1 MNAAGLLAVR
11 ISGKEERKRFVCG
24 SATDDEVAAA
34 AEAHGEAGAAA
45 EVAQGHFGAGLLA
58 SHRRV
63 RFRVVEVL
71 PVLNTSVLTP

>member
-24 SATDDEVAAA
+24 SAADDEVAAA

-45 EVAQGHFGAGLLA
+45 EVTLGPDFWP

>member
-24 SATDDEVAAA
+24 SAADDEVAAA

-58 SHRRV
+58 LAQEGQV
-63 RFRVVEVL
+63 QGGGGL
-71 PVLNTSVLTP
+71 VLTP